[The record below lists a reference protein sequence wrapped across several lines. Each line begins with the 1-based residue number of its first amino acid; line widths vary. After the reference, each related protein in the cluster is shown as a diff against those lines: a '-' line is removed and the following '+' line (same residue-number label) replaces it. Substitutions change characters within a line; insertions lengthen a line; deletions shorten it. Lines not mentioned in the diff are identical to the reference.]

1 MKSLIFAA
9 HSIAVTIVVSVKQ
22 KGTRAGGNGQGYDPA
37 GEGG

>member
-1 MKSLIFAA
+1 MTSKL
-9 HSIAVTIVVSVKQ
+9 TEVVLLMQ